1 MAQDI
6 RYPGVRV
13 GEACGPRTAWQGASA
28 KAQVKSQKINGHK
41 LGTMAQDTR
50 QQCVHDKIIHVFFKW
65 VGGSA
70 PHINMQS
77 GAFRYR
83 KSFEHSPKP
92 SKHPN
97 YTVFNDSNILMSKS
111 VKTKQMSKM

>member
-1 MAQDI
+1 MANGHKLGAMVQDI

-28 KAQVKSQKINGHK
+28 KAQVKPQKINGHK

-70 PHINMQS
+70 PHINIRM
-77 GAFRYR
+77 
-83 KSFEHSPKP
+83 
-92 SKHPN
+92 
-97 YTVFNDSNILMSKS
+97 
-111 VKTKQMSKM
+111 

>member
-1 MAQDI
+1 MANGHKLGAMVQDI

-28 KAQVKSQKINGHK
+28 KAQVKPQKINGHK

-65 VGGSA
+65 VGGRLPTD
-70 PHINMQS
+70 PHINPPTLVVS
-77 GAFRYR
+77 AFQITG
-83 KSFEHSPKP
+83 KGG
-92 SKHPN
+92 
-97 YTVFNDSNILMSKS
+97 
-111 VKTKQMSKM
+111 